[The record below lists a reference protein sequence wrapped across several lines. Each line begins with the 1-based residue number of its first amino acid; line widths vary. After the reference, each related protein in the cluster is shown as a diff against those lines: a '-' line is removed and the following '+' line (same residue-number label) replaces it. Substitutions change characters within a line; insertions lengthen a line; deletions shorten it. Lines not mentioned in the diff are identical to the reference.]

1 MIFLEWQGMEG
12 GRVRGSKQ
20 NIFLKSP
27 ALCFKGFS
35 SARIDII
42 CAVKSPKDKKK
53 NVTSGSSSDFGRPFL
68 DIPLLL

>member
-53 NVTSGSSSDFGRPFL
+53 MLPQAQAQILAVLF
-68 DIPLLL
+68 